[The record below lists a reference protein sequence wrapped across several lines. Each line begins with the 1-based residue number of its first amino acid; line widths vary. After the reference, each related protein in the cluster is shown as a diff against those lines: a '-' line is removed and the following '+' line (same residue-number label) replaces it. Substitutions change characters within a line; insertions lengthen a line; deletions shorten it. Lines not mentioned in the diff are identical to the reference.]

1 MSSAAEIAEIQAK
14 QAEEKVI
21 AGSQIGVK
29 YTDKGV
35 RHEKGKLNNFG
46 HLTFWVGNAKQ
57 AAEWY
62 CIRFGFK
69 EWCYRGLETGSR
81 EICSHVVKQNDVV
94 FEFQSALQPGNEKF
108 GKFLETHA
116 DGVKDI
122 AFNCEDVDALIEKAR
137 EGGAVVVS
145 EPETI
150 SDEHGSI
157 RTAVLQTYG
166 DVCHTL
172 IDRSNY
178 PVDRHLPG
186 YKFAT
191 EMKNYRVDPVADKM
205 PSINLEFIDHCVG
218 NQPDKGMEPVTQ
230 WYETNLLFHR
240 FWSVDDSMMHT
251 EYSAL
256 ASTVVASYDENI
268 KLPINEPAPG
278 KKKSQIQEY
287 CDFNGGAGVQ
297 HIAIRSHDIINTI
310 RGLRARGMKFLVPPA
325 SYYTQLRENL
335 KESKC
340 VIKEDLDAIQEQNIL
355 IDYDDNGYLLQIFSL
370 PVQDRPTLFIEIIQ
384 RANHNGFGAGNFKAL
399 FTAIELEQLQRG
411 NL

>member
-1 MSSAAEIAEIQAK
+1 MVTEREEIEAK
-14 QAEEKVI
+14 QAQEKVL

-29 YTDKGV
+29 YSDKGQ
-35 RHEKGKLNNFG
+35 RHEKGKFNKFA

-62 CIRFGFK
+62 CLRFGFK

-81 EICSHVVKQNDVV
+81 DIVSHVVRLNDIV
-94 FEFQSALQPGNEKF
+94 FEFQSALQPGNKQF
-108 GKFLETHA
+108 GDFLERHA
-116 DGVKDI
+116 DAVKDI
-122 AFNCEDVDALIEKAR
+122 AFNCEDVDALVERAR
-137 EGGAVVVS
+137 QGGAVVVS
-145 EPETI
+145 DPVTI
-150 SDEHGSI
+150 EDDFGSI

-178 PVDRHLPG
+178 PADLFLPN
-186 YKFAT
+186 YT
-191 EMKNYRVDPVADKM
+191 VMEDLKNFKEDPIGAKLGAI
-205 PSINLEFIDHCVG
+205 PLEFVDHCVG
-218 NQPDKGMEPVTQ
+218 NQPNKGMEPVTQ
-230 WYETNLLFHR
+230 WYENMLLFHR

-256 ASTVVASYDENI
+256 SSTVVANYDETI
-268 KLPINEPAPG
+268 KLPLNEPAPG
-278 KKKSQIQEY
+278 KKKSQIEEY
-287 CDFNGGAGVQ
+287 CDFNDGAGVQ
-297 HIAIRSHDIINTI
+297 HIALRTHDIITTI
-310 RGLRARGMKFLVPPA
+310 RGLRARGMKFLTPPS
-325 SYYTQLRENL
+325 SYYEQLRVNL
-335 KESKC
+335 AASKC

-355 IDYDDNGYLLQIFSL
+355 VDYDDNGYLLQIFTL
-370 PVQDRPTLFIEIIQ
+370 PVQDRPTLFIEVIQ